1 MIELE
6 FEYDKKVDWLTPR
19 PKDKKYIA
27 IEAIGNR
34 GWTSD
39 RVIEDLEWLEQCR
52 NGTFHTEDKQDFFIV
67 GFENS
72 PGEIQVLNGDK
83 AYVLDA
89 YDFDKDPYL
98 ELTFDELKDFLEQMR
113 DFLISVGK

>member
-1 MIELE
+1 MNINFKYNKETELLE
-6 FEYDKKVDWLTPR
+6 ISSSEQ
-19 PKDKKYIA
+19 KYESISL
-27 IEAIGNR
+27 ISNW

-113 DFLISVGK
+113 DFLISVGQ